1 MSKKKT
7 KKKASTTKARKVP
20 QANVSPTAT
29 GPAGSLFEGQVGA
42 HCLLA
47 LLSGEPRGLP
57 GVMVD
62 RVEFQR
68 APEGRP
74 LDDIIVHGHDSIG
87 AAVTLEIQVKR
98 EITFAPKD
106 GVFKDVGGQIAKAIQ
121 RDDFWTMRYELAIA
135 TAKTSLKIAGSYQD
149 LLRRARDIESA
160 DLFMERL
167 RRPGA
172 SSEDMRVFVETFRGH
187 LQAAGAPNDD
197 ETVWKLLR
205 RMQIL
210 VFDFTAPGSADEL
223 LARERCF
230 RALHPDEAARAG
242 SLWTGFVQRAI
253 QLAASGGEDT
263 FESLKG
269 FLQEQPFRLAGQRR
283 YVSARAALAA
293 ASEAALADIKDVVA
307 GVSLGRQERVDQN
320 PRRSWPNPL
329 RRDPGRCR
337 RRKIRIAEALRSR
350 RWNGRSG
357 SCPEPRPN
365 HSTRM
370 ARPAQCAWL
379 RRSGRGP
386 SQRPRQHRRA
396 LHLHRQPGPFR

>member
-1 MSKKKT
+1 MAKKTT
-7 KKKASTTKARKVP
+7 KKKASTTKAKKAP
-20 QANVSPTAT
+20 QASVSPTAT

-47 LLSGEPRGLP
+47 LLAGEPRGLP

-68 APEGRP
+68 AGEGRP
-74 LDDIIVHGHDSIG
+74 LDDVVVHGHDCIG

-106 GVFKDVGGQIAKAIQ
+106 EVFKDVVGQIAKAMQ
-121 RDDFWTMRYELAIA
+121 RGDFWTMRYELAIA

-149 LLRRARDIESA
+149 LLRRARDVESA
-160 DLFMERL
+160 DLFMERV

-172 SSEDMRVFVETFRGH
+172 ASEDMRAFVETFRGH
-187 LQAAGAPNDD
+187 LQAAGAPHDD

-223 LARERCF
+223 LARERCV
-230 RALHPDEAARAG
+230 RALHTDEAARAG
-242 SLWTGFVQRAI
+242 SLWMTLVQRAI

-263 FESLKG
+263 IESLRA

-283 YVSARAALAA
+283 YAIARAALAA
-293 ASEAALADIKDVVA
+293 ASEAALADIKDAVA
-307 GVSLGRQERVDQN
+307 GVSLGRQERVEQ
-320 PRRSWPNPL
+320 
-329 RRDPGRCR
+329 
-337 RRKIRIAEALRSR
+337 IRVAL
-350 RWNGRSG
+350 GQ
-357 SCPEPRPN
+357 
-365 HSTRM
+365 T
-370 ARPAQCAWL
+370 
-379 RRSGRGP
+379 
-386 SQRPRQHRRA
+386 
-396 LHLHRQPGPFR
+396 